1 MGGFG
6 YPFPAVPDDGKNRSP
21 FRSAEDVLTS
31 PNDLDLGMLEAL
43 GVTPNATNNP
53 TFQGASWGRP
63 ATGPSVARVTHA
75 RNQGPPAPSF
85 WDEVTDPEHWKA
97 LLPGGK
103 EWDAGIA
110 GYKEGLRAIGSP
122 LLDAGSAVYNW
133 AGDRVAGLDE
143 QVSKWDDQMDSAIG
157 SVASGIGGAV
167 KGAWDAAGNFF
178 EEPSV
183 WTGERPTL
191 LPGRGVGPAQAQ
203 LRALGGSASEA
214 ERYVSDLQAQGDD
227 AGALLFAEMYAEDT
241 GVNLM
246 DVTFDP
252 SAPTY
257 DDAGEMTPAASYAEM
272 SPTDRSEFET
282 WYNSP
287 AVQEH
292 YSTRTGFGEADPMIF
307 KDFRAVQHF
316 VSTLPSAAEV
326 EEQAKKDVTQ
336 AEVDA
341 YLKELDAMSDEDYN
355 QIAKNLGLSPATYKT
370 DGTTADKKFL
380 EEGNIR
386 AHESGSGF
394 GLDPS
399 ADPFST
405 FSIDNDAILKQVA
418 KAKSDCATQGGVW
431 GATGCDLSGAGTSG
445 DGGDGGDGAD
455 GAEGD
460 DGIGTQIEDIFSG
473 LVTQPQHDA
482 IRNRMAEL
490 GTTDL
495 TQAIR
500 NEFATITT
508 PDYSAD
514 ILQRYDE
521 MGTALS
527 DAAAERTRVLEESTT
542 RAEGRIGDIKTGL
555 KSELEEFEVG
565 RKAQQTTIE
574 QGVIDRTTKMETDLT
589 ERLDDI
595 RIALGDQVTSEFE
608 EVAALAG
615 TLTSSQATSSR
626 DAISRLTQIGNMAA
640 AARLSAPAEM
650 SAEALTAL
658 SDLEF
663 KVTNEISQGLADSQA
678 QVKMQQASALLQE
691 TMRRGEFETE
701 KQRSLVE
708 SVLQETLR
716 GTVYEDRTKEML
728 AQALMQED
736 QYVRQ
741 FNEGVDQQLAGA
753 QLQNLFGT
761 QDYERKLDMMNLT
774 RSWQTADTLQGR
786 GWQTDD
792 MNTTRGWQESDYQKA
807 LDDQRAD
814 ALTARGWQQDDIAA
828 ELERQRAADLA
839 AQPDMTKVLNRLRAT
854 FPDVSDSMYSIAMH
868 VKDMDHN
875 PPMSEPHQEDVDWEA
890 PDGWRGE
897 TRQIK
902 VVENGVVVPKLQVVD
917 QVGDSQA
924 EVYLKS
930 LTDGAILYVDSVG
943 STQRTPA
950 LSAKD
955 AGVLRAMVDAALG
968 MDASSDMHENFE
980 NMSEDD
986 FLRWALDNPTGP
998 LHAASYGDT
1007 SASPDATTSTVN
1019 QYRPPTPTT
1028 TQAATPDGLSASLF
1042 GPGPLWGPQGAPDW
1056 LKVPAGGDLS
1066 PQGIS
1071 AWLAAKLAELI
1082 DR

>member
-75 RNQGPPAPSF
+75 RNQGGSADPAWWNNLTDTPSSQIQVQDGGGGF
-85 WDEVTDPEHWKA
+85 LDSI
-97 LLPGGK
+97 LGLPGRA
-103 EWDAGIA
+103 AGW
-110 GYKEGLRAIGSP
+110 
-122 LLDAGSAVYNW
+122 V
-133 AGDRVAGLDE
+133 GDRVAGLDE
-143 QVSKWDDQMDSAIG
+143 QVSEWDDRMDSAIG
-157 SVASGIGGAV
+157 SVASGVGGAA
-167 KGAWDAAGNFF
+167 KGVLGALSAPGNAISDFL

-272 SPTDRSEFET
+272 SPTDRDQFET

-307 KDFRAVQHF
+307 KDFKAVQHF

-341 YLKELDAMSDEDYN
+341 YLKELDAKSDEDYN
-355 QIAKNLGLSPATYKT
+355 ALVDEMGLSTWHYKV
-370 DGTTADKKFL
+370 DGKKPWEKGHPN
-380 EEGNIR
+380 EEINP
-386 AHESGSGF
+386 ESVRNRSGL
-394 GLDPS
+394 GDIDLMGAKVDPSTLDPS

-405 FSIDNDAILKQVA
+405 FSIDNDAILKQVV
-418 KAKSDCATQGGVW
+418 KAKTEEAATTGN
-431 GATGCDLSGAGTSG
+431 GAD
-445 DGGDGGDGAD
+445 GDGAD
-455 GAEGD
+455 GDGD
-460 DGIGTQIEDIFSG
+460 DGIGTQIEDIFAG
-473 LVTQPQHDA
+473 LVTAPQHDA

-761 QDYERKLDMMNLT
+761 QDYERELDMMNLT

-792 MNTTRGWQESDYQKA
+792 MNTARGWQESDYQKA

-814 ALTARGWQQDDIAA
+814 ALTARGWQQADIAA

-897 TRQIK
+897 TRRIE

-917 QVGDSQA
+917 QVGDSEA

-930 LTDGAILYVDSVG
+930 LTDGAILYVDSVDG

-955 AGVLRAMVDAALG
+955 AGVLRAMVDAAVG
-968 MDASSDMHENFE
+968 MDAQSDMYANFE

-998 LHAASYGDT
+998 LHAESYGGT